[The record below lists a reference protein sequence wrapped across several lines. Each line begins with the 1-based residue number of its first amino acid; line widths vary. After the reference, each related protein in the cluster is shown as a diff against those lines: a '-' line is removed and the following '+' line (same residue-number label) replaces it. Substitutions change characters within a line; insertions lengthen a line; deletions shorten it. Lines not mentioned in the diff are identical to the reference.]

1 MVTQVTHV
9 NAAKLVAC
17 WKAPAQVVATPVKK
31 SLVSVPV
38 STANNP
44 TAYAL
49 KMAKNTPAQVDD
61 MRSKMKKNMTP
72 PVKNVNVKRVNIP
85 A

>member
-1 MVTQVTHV
+1 MATQVTHV
-9 NAAKLVAC
+9 IAAKLVVY
-17 WKAPAQVVATPVKK
+17 WKASAQVVATSVKK
-31 SLVSVPV
+31 PLVSAPV

-49 KMAKNTPAQVDD
+49 KMAKNISAQVDN
-61 MRSKMKKNMTP
+61 MKRKMEKNMMP
-72 PVKNVNVKRVNIP
+72 PVKNVNIKRVNIP

>member
-9 NAAKLVAC
+9 NAAKLAAY